1 MSLRRL
7 LLFVLS
13 IFVLASARAG
23 EFGSFPSRSWDIR
36 QIRLGDEY
44 PNPPFVSIV
53 QSKEGLIYAGDQSG
67 VIEFDGL
74 RWRRLP
80 LPLRNAVTMLGVTR
94 SGALVVG
101 GAESLLVVPD
111 PRHAE
116 QFIDVNREIPN
127 ELHGSN
133 DFWEFAEDDA
143 QWCARSVRRLVCR
156 SAAGF
161 RVFRTNQREFG
172 RLFQTSQGILI
183 QIADLGVYRVT
194 LDGPELLPGGE
205 AFAAD
210 SITTMVEPEPG
221 IYTVVTNLP
230 HSLWRWNNGHAPTRI
245 AALDSNM
252 VSRQIG
258 IGLLASPNR
267 LALPEENGGVAILDL
282 QGELVDR
289 IDPSELGV
297 GVGAQAVVI
306 DREGALW
313 VAWRSALS
321 RIEYPSRMR
330 VVPLP
335 STLFGQSLT
344 LLRTRLGITSFSA
357 GAILSLGQSD
367 VTGRW
372 ELRPSGPDF
381 QPIISIR
388 TLADEDF
395 VATTKGLW
403 SLHRPWQALE
413 QDVVF
418 TVAPALGRTDT
429 AWVGLRNGVARIERN
444 ESSWQ
449 ETERNAKISFDTQF
463 VHQVDARTL
472 WLGSMVG
479 RVARVHLGE
488 DGTLVNAQIGEFGP
502 NEGLPRATI
511 SIEDVN
517 GEMQFL
523 AIGDGFYEF
532 RDGRFEP
539 SRSIPKSETGDV
551 FEFEAIDDSQILLG
565 VGKNRLRALRR
576 DITGIY
582 RHQASFFDQIAFDEK
597 IRSLHVDADRTVWLS
612 QDSRIVRIDPTLDI
626 PNPKSQ
632 QVVIRDVSLGEQ
644 SLIKDVNGATRL
656 RVNEGSGLRVEY
668 TLPSYR
674 APESN
679 RFRSRIGPHH
689 AQAEWSNWSN
699 ETRRDFTNLPAGE
712 LLFEVEA
719 KDAVGGSGGI
729 ASFPLTVVAP
739 WYHRDWATL
748 VFVAAGL
755 LLVWLGVQW
764 RVRALRARGAE
775 LERLVA
781 IKTDA
786 LQAAANTDPLTGL
799 WNRHRFGQWLRQEAV
814 EATELAAAARP
825 DEPVDVIV
833 CVVDLDHF
841 KRINDQHGHAAGDQ
855 VLKAVAD
862 RLQSMRRRDDW
873 VFRFGG
879 EEFVY
884 LGTRRHLY
892 EGKPL
897 AEAIVHEI
905 AQIHVELEG
914 GVLLE
919 PTASVGWSVYPFYRQ
934 RPDLFSLDFV
944 LGVADRALYLAK
956 EEGRNRACGFIAHLP
971 VDDIDRT
978 QADWRTQAFTRH
990 PDFLERV

>member
-1 MSLRRL
+1 MPL
-7 LLFVLS
+7 LLLLLLGMLMTAPTV
-13 IFVLASARAG
+13 ARSE
-23 EFGSFPSRSWDIR
+23 EFGVYPSKSWDLR
-36 QIRLGDEY
+36 QIQLGEDY
-44 PNPPFVSIV
+44 ADPPFFSLA
-53 QSKEGLIYAGDQSG
+53 QSREGLIYLGDRTG
-67 VIEFDGL
+67 VIEFDGR

-80 LPLRNAVTMLGVTR
+80 LPVHGAVTVLGVTR
-94 SGALVVG
+94 AGALVVG
-101 GAESLLVVPD
+101 GAETLLVVPD
-111 PRHAE
+111 PNTPER
-116 QFIDVNREIPN
+116 FIDVNEEVSN

-143 QWCARSVRRLVCR
+143 QWCVRSVRRLVCR
-156 SAAGF
+156 SSAGF
-161 RVFRTNQREFG
+161 RVFRTDKREFG
-172 RLFQTSQGILI
+172 RLFQTRSRILV
-183 QIADLGVYRVT
+183 QIADLGICRVT

-205 AFAAD
+205 SFATD
-210 SITTMVEPEPG
+210 SVMTLVETEPDTYS
-221 IYTVVTNLP
+221 IVANQP
-230 HSLWRWNNGHAPTRI
+230 HALWQWSQGQAPNRL
-245 AALDSNM
+245 ALLDSDR

-258 IGLLASPNR
+258 IGLLASPSK
-267 LALPEENGGVAILDL
+267 LVLPEENGGIALLDL
-282 QGELVDR
+282 EGEVFDR
-289 IDPSELGV
+289 IDPAELGV
-297 GVGAQAVVI
+297 GVGAQAALI

-313 VAWRSALS
+313 VAWRSAVS

-330 VVPLP
+330 VLSLP
-335 STLFGQSLT
+335 PSLFGQSLVLT
-344 LLRTRLGITSFSA
+344 RTGAGITSFYANAVLGLSQDSA
-357 GAILSLGQSD
+357 AN
-367 VTGRW
+367 RW
-372 ELRPSGPDF
+372 QLQPIGPGF
-381 QPIISIR
+381 QPILTIR
-388 TLADEDF
+388 TLGDEDF
-395 VATTKGLW
+395 VATSKGLW
-403 SLHRPWQALE
+403 SLRNPWHTLEKDAVFAL
-413 QDVVF
+413 
-418 TVAPALGRTDT
+418 APVTNRSDA
-429 AWVGLRNGVARIERN
+429 AWVGLRNGLARIERDGA
-444 ESSWQ
+444 SWR
-449 ETERNAKISFDTQF
+449 EVDRTAKISFDVQF
-463 VHQVDARTL
+463 VLQADPETL
-472 WLGSMVG
+472 WIGSMVG
-479 RVARVHLGE
+479 RVARVRLGKDE
-488 DGTLVNAQIGEFGP
+488 ALANAEIVEFGP
-502 NEGLPRATI
+502 NAGVPRATI
-511 SIEDVN
+511 SIEEID
-517 GEMQFL
+517 GEALFL

-532 RDGRFEP
+532 REGRFHP
-539 SRSIPKSETGDV
+539 SRSMPKAETGDV
-551 FEFEAIDDSQILLG
+551 FEFEPIDEAQVLLS
-565 VGKNRLRALRR
+565 VGKNRLRVLRR
-576 DITGIY
+576 DITGVY
-582 RHQASFFDQIAFDEK
+582 RHQASFFDQLALDEK
-597 IRSLHVDADRTVWLS
+597 IRSIHVDPDGSVWLS
-612 QDSRIVRIDPTLDI
+612 QDSRIARIVPRAEFPAPVAQRVLLRSVTSEGVVLDR
-626 PNPKSQ
+626 PSAA
-632 QVVIRDVSLGEQ
+632 DAAL
-644 SLIKDVNGATRL
+644 RL
-656 RVNEGSGLRVEY
+656 VEGSDLRVEY

-674 APESN
+674 APALN
-679 RFRSRIGPHH
+679 RFRSRIRPIH
-689 AQAEWSNWSN
+689 AQTEWSGWSN

-719 KDAVGGSGGI
+719 EDAAGTSGGI
-729 ASFPLTVVAP
+729 ASIPLTVVAP
-739 WYHRDWATL
+739 WYRRDWATL

-825 DEPVDVIV
+825 DDPVDVIV

-841 KRINDQHGHAAGDQ
+841 KRINDRHGHAAGDQ

-934 RPDLFSLDFV
+934 RADLFSLDFV

-956 EEGRNRACGFIAHLP
+956 EEGRNRACGYIAHLP
-971 VDDIDRT
+971 VDDLDRT